1 MKQTWQK
8 LSTRIDALTLR
19 ERAMLFAAAAAAI
32 IFLVF
37 YFLLNPSYAR
47 QKLTLEEMTRQQE
60 RIANVELEISATME
74 AHMRDPDAA
83 ERARLQ
89 KIGADAQ
96 ALRNALTAMQQGMVA
111 PEKMSGLLEDI
122 LRGNRGLKLKSM
134 RTLGDVAPDA
144 APPVPAVAAAA
155 PPAAAGAPPSAAPAA
170 PPQLLHRHGVE
181 LVLEGSYPDMVAYM
195 SALENM
201 QGKILWGN
209 ADMAVQA
216 YPTATLTLTV
226 YTINLDKKWLKL

>member
-8 LSTRIDALTLR
+8 MSTRIDALTLR

-37 YFLLNPSYAR
+37 YLILNPSYAK
-47 QKLTLEEMTRQQE
+47 QKTTLEELGRQQE
-60 RIANVELEISATME
+60 RIAAVEGEIGATME

-83 ERARLQ
+83 ERARLVSIQ
-89 KIGADAQ
+89 ADVQ
-96 ALRNALTAMQQGMVA
+96 ALKQALTAMQQAMVA
-111 PEKMSGLLEDI
+111 PEKMSALLEQI
-122 LRGNRGLKLKSM
+122 LRGNRGLKLTSM
-134 RTLGDVAPDA
+134 RTLGDTAADA
-144 APPVPAVAAAA
+144 APA
-155 PPAAAGAPPSAAPAA
+155 AAAGAPAPAVTPA
-170 PPQLLHRHGVE
+170 PAQLLHRHGVE

-195 SALENM
+195 SALESM
-201 QGKILWGN
+201 QGKIFWGK
-209 ADMAVQA
+209 AAMAVRA

>member
-1 MKQTWQK
+1 
-8 LSTRIDALTLR
+8 
-19 ERAMLFAAAAAAI
+19 
-32 IFLVF
+32 
-37 YFLLNPSYAR
+37 
-47 QKLTLEEMTRQQE
+47 
-60 RIANVELEISATME
+60 
-74 AHMRDPDAA
+74 MRDPDAA
-83 ERARLQ
+83 ERARLL
-89 KIGADAQ
+89 KIEADAQ
-96 ALRNALTAMQQGMVA
+96 ALKASLTAMQQGMVA
-111 PEKMSGLLEDI
+111 PEKMSGLLEEI

-134 RTLGDVAPDA
+134 RTLGDVAPE
-144 APPVPAVAAAA
+144 
-155 PPAAAGAPPSAAPAA
+155 AAPAA
-170 PPQLLHRHGVE
+170 AVTPAAAASATPVAAPAPQLLHRHGVE